1 MAINK
6 ALLKK
11 IGIWNMAQKQ
21 LADIKKQ
28 EAELRAEVFAA
39 LFDNGEFPLKEGAN
53 KLDLPDGWS
62 ITATHKLNYN
72 IDEAVISDTLEQ
84 MREKGF
90 SDLGLVKYKPSLSVA
105 EYRKI
110 DDEMKGILSAALTI
124 KPGSPS
130 MKLIPPKEGK

>member
-1 MAINK
+1 MAITNS
-6 ALLKK
+6 LLTK
-11 IGIWNMAQKQ
+11 ISKWNAIQAQ
-21 LADIKKQ
+21 LATVKAQ
-28 EAELRAEVFAA
+28 EAALRSELFAA
-39 LFDNGEFPLKEGAN
+39 LFDNGKFPLKEGAN

-62 ITATHKLNYN
+62 IQATHKLNYS

-90 SDLGLVKYKPSLSVA
+90 SDRGLVKYKPSLSVA

-110 DDEMKGILSAALTI
+110 DDEMKGIFSAALTI

-130 MKLIPPKEGK
+130 MKLVPPKEGK